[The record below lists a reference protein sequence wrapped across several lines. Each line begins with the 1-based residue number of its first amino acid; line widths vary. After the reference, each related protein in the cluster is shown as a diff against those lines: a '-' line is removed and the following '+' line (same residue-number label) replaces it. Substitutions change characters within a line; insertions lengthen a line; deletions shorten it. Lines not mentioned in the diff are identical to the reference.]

1 MQLRKLLSI
10 RKKRTEIRFGEPL
23 FWCHSGT
30 AYCGVHTACCSNVYS
45 YSTLTTNAAA
55 VSNFNH
61 DVNLFPV
68 MAYWLPSLI
77 PSSIIFWRLLLGF
90 WWYAFS
96 RQSQKGEQV
105 GAQKSGRAQRTSM
118 AMLLFISHPHEFPYC
133 DEAPKKPVFFLLD
146 SICRIITSP
155 EMNFCPLGCGWLW
168 RQIWDR
174 IPWKLRILNYRQVSD
189 ARSITH
195 QEASSCLIGWMDTV
209 IFSVY
214 F

>member
-1 MQLRKLLSI
+1 MVSSVQLHKLLSI
-10 RKKRTEIRFGEPL
+10 RKKRTKICFGEPL
-23 FWCHSGT
+23 FWRHSGT
-30 AYCGVHTACCSNVYS
+30 AYCAVHTACCSNVYS

-105 GAQKSGRAQRTSM
+105 GAQKSGRAQRASM
-118 AMLLFISHPHEFPYC
+118 MMLQFISHLREFP
-133 DEAPKKPVFFLLD
+133 
-146 SICRIITSP
+146 
-155 EMNFCPLGCGWLW
+155 LW
-168 RQIWDR
+168 RSSKQ
-174 IPWKLRILNYRQVSD
+174 
-189 ARSITH
+189 
-195 QEASSCLIGWMDTV
+195 ASLLFVQPAT
-209 IFSVY
+209 FHL
-214 F
+214 